1 MKAHHLVYTNVEA
14 NDSPQK
20 RGGDQ
25 TLCWSFDWAKPELDD
40 ADRRAIEQR
49 LFYPAKSGEPKFIY
63 FHIPRRWVVVARA
76 LPLQERDAF
85 GRAGRIFAHA
95 LLLTS
100 EQFEQLGADPFVLI
114 HRFGWYSNLQDVGS
128 AATTGQL
135 EPVEL
140 PDPAAGNSPT
150 TRPDMLAPLRDAPF
164 AECVKPWLMLASQ
177 AGTLHQQRRAVAV
190 LGSPTDALAWVETLF
205 RVMPVAQR
213 RLAWFDTFY
222 KEDKFNHCY
231 VWLAAFPPNTPTR
244 PYFIRFDL
252 RKRLFQGLT
261 ALRDY
266 PATTAYEK
274 RWLEGHIQPHWPR
287 SLETLATQAELAAQ
301 LLERLERLSQPFTGP
316 VEHAD
321 PADLDLFNGLFAT
334 WDQAILDKRSHELLK
349 WSTGSDVL
357 AKLCQPNLAELLAR
371 RDLDTLRLLERGV
384 SQSACLGWLVEHLGR
399 LPGGECVLN
408 GPEADALSAFYRSL
422 SPNDKRSDDGLRLEF
437 ILALHRRDWPEVVRL
452 LDEAARQSSSPQ
464 DRFAWM
470 TEWARQPLAAQLRQA
485 LSDCIGSKVVANL
498 LWPMLETW
506 LDEQQAADGMAKYRY
521 LDTNAHPFAWDQLP
535 EATFNQCV
543 ATLYRHYA
551 ASNSRLTDESERLAL
566 ERLPLRPAANRT
578 HLGLQL
584 VYWLR
589 TDAWPELTE
598 CLRSHAHDSEL
609 QKWFIDWASDS
620 SRGDDRI
627 VVRLFEV
634 LTTTFGGNE
643 ELASQLLTKARRW
656 LYDDF
661 ADRLETLAAEA
672 SFPPEIICG
681 WLEATIEE
689 YPDILLD
696 LELADQVCGWLQND
710 PHLKQQYRTL
720 AVCVYRQSSDFQLL
734 CESLYHDGGLDEY
747 ALHRLRYLTDGSMI
761 RLRELDLQAEPP
773 DHASAV
779 VVLDLQQDH
788 PPSVRKQ
795 RLLALHAL
803 TDTTANLTVPVWW
816 WLVSRLS
823 PPNAKIDRGG
833 HYKLTADHPEIRCNF
848 AVDPNGGA
856 INFSLRFPIPRERFG
871 NFCQVLYAAH
881 QNSSSVYGWN
891 GRASGSTNL
900 TPDTWYDLLQTW
912 LDIASG
918 KEPSRR

>member
-14 NDSPQK
+14 NDSPHK

-40 ADRRAIEQR
+40 VDRRAIEQR
-49 LFYPAKSGEPKFIY
+49 LFYPGRSGEPKFVY
-63 FHIPRRWVVVARA
+63 FHIPQRWVVVARA

-95 LLLTS
+95 LLLKS
-100 EQFEQLGADPFVLI
+100 EQFEQFGADPFALI
-114 HRFGWYSNLQDVGS
+114 HRFSWYNNLQDLGS

-135 EPVEL
+135 ELAEL
-140 PDPAAGNSPT
+140 PDPTPGEPT
-150 TRPDMLAPLRDAPF
+150 AHPDLLALLRDVPF
-164 AECVKPWLMLASQ
+164 AECVKPWLILASQ
-177 AGTLHQQRRAVAV
+177 AANLHQQRRAVAV
-190 LGSPTDALAWVETLF
+190 LGSPSDALRWAEALF
-205 RVMPVAQR
+205 RVIPATQR
-213 RLAWFDTFY
+213 RLAWFDTCY

-261 ALRDY
+261 VQRDY
-266 PATTAYEK
+266 PAASAYEK
-274 RWLEGHIQPHWPR
+274 RWLEGQIQPQWPR
-287 SLETLATQAELAAQ
+287 SLETLATQAELAAR

-357 AKLCQPNLAELLAR
+357 AELCLPRLSDRLAR
-371 RDLDTLRLLERGV
+371 RDLDTLHLLERGV
-384 SQSACLGWLVEHLGR
+384 SQSACLGWLVEHFGR

-408 GPEADALSAFYRSL
+408 GPEADALTAFYRSL
-422 SPNDKRSDDGLRLEF
+422 SPNDKHTDHGLRLEF
-437 ILALHRRDWPEVVRL
+437 MLALHRRDWPGVVRL

-485 LSDCIGSKVVANL
+485 LSDCIGSKVVADL

-589 TDAWPELTE
+589 TDAWPQLTE
-598 CLRSHAHDSEL
+598 CLRSHAHDTEL

-627 VVRLFEV
+627 EARLFEV
-634 LTTTFGGNE
+634 LTTTFAGNA
-643 ELASQLLTKARRW
+643 ELARQMLTKARQW

-661 ADRLETLAAEA
+661 ADRLDTLAANA
-672 SFPPEIICG
+672 SFPFEIICG
-681 WLEATIEE
+681 WLDSTIEE

-696 LELADQVCGWLQND
+696 LELADQVCDWLQENL
-710 PHLKQQYRTL
+710 HLKQQYRIL
-720 AVCVYRQSSDFQLL
+720 AVSAYRQSSDFQRL
-734 CESLYHDGGLDEY
+734 CESLYDDGGLD
-747 ALHRLRYLTDGSMI
+747 AVARDRLRRLTEGSMI

-779 VVLDLQQDH
+779 VVLELKQDLS
-788 PPSVRKQ
+788 PSVRKQ

-803 TDTTANLTVPVWW
+803 TDTTAHLTVPVWW
-816 WLVSRLS
+816 WLACNLS
-823 PPNAKIDRGG
+823 PSQAKIDRGG
-833 HYKLTADHPEIRCNF
+833 HYKLTAEIPEIRCDF
-848 AVDPNGGA
+848 VVDPIGGV
-856 INFSLRFPIPRERFG
+856 INLSLRFPIPRERFG
-871 NFCQVLYAAH
+871 DFCRVLDAAH
-881 QNSSSVYGWN
+881 RNSSTPSGWN
-891 GRASGSTNL
+891 GRASGTTNL
-900 TPDTWYDLLQTW
+900 NPDEWYELLQTW